1 MAKDGLLANPRSIAS
16 SRHPSAV
23 VLSHSGGRLYVGSA
37 TADEIGVIDTH
48 TAKLVHVIH
57 DAPPSGPHEGSTPNA
72 LALSRDGKRLFIAE
86 ADNNAVAVADVPI
99 NKAIGRMTV
108 DGYPTALI
116 AAAEHLIA
124 VHAKGKGRG
133 PHPS

>member
-16 SRHPSAV
+16 SRHPSAL
-23 VLSHSGGRLYVGSA
+23 VLSHSEGRLYVASA
-37 TADEIGVIDTH
+37 TTDEIGVIDTH

-86 ADNNAVAVADVPI
+86 ADNNAVAVADLAM
-99 NKAIGRMTV
+99 NKVIGRMPV
-108 DGYPTALI
+108 EWYPTALI
-116 AAAEHLIA
+116 AAGEQRIVVNAQGQA
-124 VHAKGKGRG
+124 AR
-133 PHPS
+133 PNPD